1 MSNLNTNPK
10 FFYDE
15 NFKWD
20 SEYKI
25 DYYQLLYNNTTEI
38 EVNQVNKKYVGIVS
52 PSTKLDNT
60 TEYTFLIGKNVKKY
74 ISSSSK
80 PTQTS

>member
-1 MSNLNTNPK
+1 MSSLNTIPK

-25 DYYQLLYNNTTEI
+25 DYYKLLYGSTTETT
-38 EVNQVNKKYVGIVS
+38 VFDKVVGITT
-52 PSTKLDNT
+52 PSTISSTDVL
-60 TEYTFLIGKNVKKY
+60 YTVLIGHGVKKY
-74 ISSSSK
+74 ISLS
-80 PTQTS
+80 

>member
-1 MSNLNTNPK
+1 MSSLNTTPK

-25 DYYQLLYNNTTEI
+25 DYYKLLYESTTEI
-38 EVNQVNKKYVGIVS
+38 EVNNKFIGITT
-52 PSTKLDNT
+52 PSTTSGSNVL
-60 TEYTFLIGKNVKKY
+60 YTVLIGHGVKKY
-74 ISSSSK
+74 ISS
-80 PTQTS
+80 TTRLTS

>member
-25 DYYQLLYNNTTEI
+25 DYYQLLYNNTTKI
-38 EVNQVNKKYVGIVS
+38 EVNSKDVGIMS
-52 PSTKLDNT
+52 PSVNVSNT
-60 TEYTFLIGKNVKKY
+60 TEYTFLIGANVKKY
-74 ISSSSK
+74 ISSSTNQS
-80 PTQTS
+80 QTS

>member
-1 MSNLNTNPK
+1 MINLNTNPK

-25 DYYQLLYNNTTEI
+25 DYYQL
-38 EVNQVNKKYVGIVS
+38 K
-52 PSTKLDNT
+52 
-60 TEYTFLIGKNVKKY
+60 
-74 ISSSSK
+74 
-80 PTQTS
+80 